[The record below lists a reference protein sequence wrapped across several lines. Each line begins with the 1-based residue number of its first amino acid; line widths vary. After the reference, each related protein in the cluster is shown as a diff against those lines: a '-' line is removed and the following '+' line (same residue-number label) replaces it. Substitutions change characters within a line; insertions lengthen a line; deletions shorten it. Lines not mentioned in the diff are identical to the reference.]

1 VQQGKIKFLFFLL
14 YFFLSLSLSL
24 PRVLYQNNTTTEQK
38 KVINLGSRQIKMIK
52 STCNLLDEKQNEQ
65 LHIHVNEM
73 INLG

>member
-52 STCNLLDEKQNEQ
+52 STCNLLDEKRNEQ

>member
-1 VQQGKIKFLFFLL
+1 MV
-14 YFFLSLSLSL
+14 S
-24 PRVLYQNNTTTEQK
+24 NNATTEQK

-52 STCNLLDEKQNEQ
+52 STCNLLDEKRNDQ

>member
-1 VQQGKIKFLFFLL
+1 LCRKIVKKTTGKEGF
-14 YFFLSLSLSL
+14 SLMKANMVS
-24 PRVLYQNNTTTEQK
+24 NNATTEQK